1 MIFETIIVGPFMM
14 NCYILG
20 CEKSHKAVVIDPGD
34 EPDNIL
40 EKLKEL
46 GLSLEYILLTHA
58 HIDHI
63 GAVAELVQQT
73 GAKILMHK
81 NDDFLRLNAGAQAK
95 MFNLPVPGKFT
106 VDQYITDDQ
115 IIDLGPYQIKVI
127 HTPGHSPGCVCYLV
141 ENLLVS
147 GDTLFYESIGR
158 TDLFSGSFS
167 DISLSIQ
174 NKLFVLDKNINVYPG
189 HGPSTSIEHEMNNN
203 PYVK

>member
-73 GAKILMHK
+73 GAKVLMHK

-141 ENLLVS
+141 ENLLIS

-167 DISLSIQ
+167 DISLFIQ
-174 NKLFVLDKNINVYPG
+174 NKLFVLDKNIKVYPG

>member
-20 CEKSHKAVVIDPGD
+20 CEETHKAVVIDPGD

-73 GAKILMHK
+73 GAKVLMHK

-106 VDQYITDDQ
+106 VDQYITDNQ

-141 ENLLVS
+141 ENLLIS

-174 NKLFVLDKNINVYPG
+174 NKLFVLDKNIKVYPG

>member
-73 GAKILMHK
+73 GAKVLMHK

-127 HTPGHSPGCVCYLV
+127 HTPGHSPGCVCYL
-141 ENLLVS
+141 LK
-147 GDTLFYESIGR
+147 
-158 TDLFSGSFS
+158 
-167 DISLSIQ
+167 ISLFPVIHYFM
-174 NKLFVLDKNINVYPG
+174 KVLDVLIYLAVRFLISVCLFKTNYLFLIKTLKFIPDMVRPHQLN
-189 HGPSTSIEHEMNNN
+189 M
-203 PYVK
+203 K